1 MYDKDFL
8 YDYLINFYEFSG
20 RIIDGILDMYD
31 YIINGN
37 DEDFPNNLPKKLQIF
52 LADYWSEKRLT
63 IYKNICEK
71 TSEEKIS
78 YYFKNF
84 NLQQLSVIFLHLVME

>member
-37 DEDFPNNLPKKLQIF
+37 DEDFPNNLPKNYRFFWQIIGRKS
-52 LADYWSEKRLT
+52 D
-63 IYKNICEK
+63 
-71 TSEEKIS
+71 
-78 YYFKNF
+78 
-84 NLQQLSVIFLHLVME
+84 

>member
-1 MYDKDFL
+1 MYDKYFL

-37 DEDFPNNLPKKLQIF
+37 DEDFPNNLPKKTTNF
-52 LADYWSEKRLT
+52 LGRL
-63 IYKNICEK
+63 
-71 TSEEKIS
+71 
-78 YYFKNF
+78 
-84 NLQQLSVIFLHLVME
+84 LVGKAINYI

>member
-31 YIINGN
+31 YMINGN
-37 DEDFPNNLPKKLQIF
+37 DEDFPNCTLSNIRIKVLLKQRTF
-52 LADYWSEKRLT
+52 
-63 IYKNICEK
+63 IYP
-71 TSEEKIS
+71 
-78 YYFKNF
+78 F
-84 NLQQLSVIFLHLVME
+84 NYIHLDDDQYLVLL